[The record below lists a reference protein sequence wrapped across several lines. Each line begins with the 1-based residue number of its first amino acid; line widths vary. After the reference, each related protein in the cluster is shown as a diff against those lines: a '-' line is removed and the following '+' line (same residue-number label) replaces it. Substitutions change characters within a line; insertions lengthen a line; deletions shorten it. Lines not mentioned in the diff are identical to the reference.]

1 MRFVRQADLRH
12 HGQGHEIVV
21 TLPDRPLVDVDLD
34 SELRPR
40 FYETY
45 EGIFGHAH
53 HHLGLEI
60 TTCRVTATGNA
71 PTIALKQLE
80 HGGSDPTDAIKGT
93 RMAYF
98 PDADGYVD
106 TPRYDRTKLHA
117 GAVFHGPAIVEDVDS
132 TAVVGP
138 GTRVEIDAY
147 ANLVVTFE

>member
-1 MRFVRQADLRH
+1 
-12 HGQGHEIVV
+12 
-21 TLPDRPLVDVDLD
+21 
-34 SELRPR
+34 
-40 FYETY
+40 
-45 EGIFGHAH
+45 
-53 HHLGLEI
+53 
-60 TTCRVTATGNA
+60 
-71 PTIALKQLE
+71 
-80 HGGSDPTDAIKGT
+80 
-93 RMAYF
+93 MAYF